1 MAKLTQEL
9 IDLIKDRVGRFS
21 TDVLVGW
28 EAGMLGKERVG
39 RRLFDRLPPEHFTGP
54 RRDDWYAGH
63 RAGLAE
69 RKSAANEKTVTF
81 VGENKDGNL
90 IVTRKGWGVRRGEV
104 VTQLERKGAYGLVM
118 VFYRKGGKI
127 IRTVNCQI

>member
-9 IDLIKDRVGRFS
+9 VDLIKDRVGRFN

-28 EAGMLGKERVG
+28 EAGLQGKKRVG
-39 RRLFDRLPPEHFTGP
+39 RRLFDRLPPDYFEGQ

-63 RAGLAE
+63 RAGLAA
-69 RKSAANEKTVTF
+69 RNSHTNEKTVTF

-118 VFYRKGGKI
+118 VFYRKDGNI
-127 IRTVNCQI
+127 VRTVNCQI